1 MENNQRWYN
10 PKNRLPESDVG
21 VLAIV
26 SGKPQPNITLDRV
39 YCIAEYIP
47 DEGWIVSEYPEC
59 TTLKVEAWTPLP
71 DFGENRRNKMQ
82 IENIIKALR
91 RMAVNTGAL
100 NCLGCG
106 FEHNCGIHGC
116 RVLREAADKLNEL
129 QRENDALFRA
139 AMDNRKES
147 GLTDD

>member
-1 MENNQRWYN
+1 
-10 PKNRLPESDVG
+10 
-21 VLAIV
+21 
-26 SGKPQPNITLDRV
+26 
-39 YCIAEYIP
+39 
-47 DEGWIVSEYPEC
+47 
-59 TTLKVEAWTPLP
+59 
-71 DFGENRRNKMQ
+71 MQ
-82 IENIIKALR
+82 TENIIKSLR

-116 RVLREAADKLNEL
+116 RVLREAADRLDEL
-129 QRENDALFRA
+129 RRENDALFRA

>member
-1 MENNQRWYN
+1 
-10 PKNRLPESDVG
+10 
-21 VLAIV
+21 
-26 SGKPQPNITLDRV
+26 
-39 YCIAEYIP
+39 
-47 DEGWIVSEYPEC
+47 
-59 TTLKVEAWTPLP
+59 
-71 DFGENRRNKMQ
+71 MQ
-82 IENIIKALR
+82 IENIIKSLR

-116 RVLREAADKLNEL
+116 RVLREAADKLDEL